1 MTTLYW
7 LLEYGKVFLAYMFI
21 MFIWPSVVFGRFLK
35 GRSLTFRFGFC
46 VTVQTVLVNTV
57 VLALGLVHLLQPL
70 MVQILFY
77 ATFLCVLVRD
87 VRWGEKQY
95 KKLRRLINGT
105 YGVKTLFADVADLI
119 GGKLKSEWEKF
130 LRMMQGRWWE
140 YGLLSVILIYGAM
153 YFSYG
158 AFQDYSYGFGD
169 MYPHNAWIY
178 GLSQGQVFSAGVYP
192 EGMHCFLYAMHTL
205 FGIRIYSCLLFTAG
219 IHILIFLLSA
229 YVMLKEVF
237 RWRYAPMLALAAFLT
252 VDVVCINEIYSM
264 SRLQW
269 TLPQEFGLFTQFLCA
284 AFLVRYLRTAGP
296 ARKPEG
302 GFKAVFFKSYRPVH
316 YPGEIERPPE
326 YTKNYWDE
334 NLLVFVLALAA
345 SLAIHFYV
353 TIMAFFLC
361 VAFVP
366 AGLCKILNP
375 RRLVPLV
382 TAAVC
387 GFFIAVL
394 PMAGALASGIPF
406 QGSIGWAMS
415 VINGTEGQGGGE
427 IILDESGG
435 EITGNIFDSFRE
447 NQDDHN
453 TDGTAAPGVPD
464 QAGQNDQTEQNGQAG
479 QSGQTDQ
486 SGPAGQS
493 QPGQEYPE
501 ASKPKLSLEQRLER
515 LGETLWNKLQALYN
529 DAYVTLYRQQR
540 AGLIVFWTVA
550 ALVIWLAARVFFT
563 GLSLVRESG
572 EYDPAGVDGYFS
584 LTLSSVIFMAM
595 YCATSLGLP
604 SLIAGS
610 RLCSVAQLLIL
621 GVMMIPIDL
630 LMSIVWPRLPKHVA
644 RAVPMVCVAAIY
656 LGTMLTGTF
665 HGYLYYELT
674 RYNAAVMVTYSVTN
688 RLPAGSFTVVSTV
701 DELYQL
707 NQYGFHEEAIN
718 FVNKSDDEEYS
729 LPSEHVFIYVEKKP
743 LEYAQSHFFAGPGW
757 LAWEKYPAYYDSY
770 VSQCPDITS
779 SEISVEGEVYQGK
792 FADSSRVYSN
802 LEQRTMLE
810 SKLYRWCREF
820 ERLYPGELHTYYEDE
835 NFVCYYIRQN
845 TLSQYSFGIL

>member
-21 MFIWPSVVFGRFLK
+21 MFIWPSVVFHRFLR

-46 VTVQTVLVNTV
+46 VTFQTVLINTV
-57 VLALGLVHLLQPL
+57 VLLLGLIHLLQPL

-87 VRWGEKQY
+87 VQWGEKQY
-95 KKLRRLINGT
+95 KKLRHLIKGT
-105 YGVKTLFADVADLI
+105 YGIKKLLADVVALI
-119 GGKLKSEWEKF
+119 GGKLKVEWEKF

-140 YGLLSVILIYGAM
+140 YGLLSVILIYGTV

-178 GLSQGQVFSAGVYP
+178 GLAQGQIFTAGVYP

-229 YVMLKEVF
+229 YVLFKEVF
-237 RWRYAPMLALAAFLT
+237 RWRYTPMLALAAFLT

-284 AFLVRYLRTAGP
+284 AFLVRYLRLAGP

-302 GFKAVFFKSYRPVH
+302 GYMAVFFKSYRPIH
-316 YPGEIERPPE
+316 IPGAAERPPE
-326 YTKNYWDE
+326 YTKNFWDE
-334 NLLVFVLALAA
+334 NLLVFLLALAA

-361 VAFVP
+361 IAFVP
-366 AGLCKILNP
+366 AALFKILNSK
-375 RRLVPLV
+375 RLIPLV
-382 TAAVC
+382 TAAFC
-387 GFFIAVL
+387 GFFIAVV

-415 VINGTEGQGGGE
+415 VINGTEGEGGGE
-427 IILDESGG
+427 IILDESGE

-447 NQDDHN
+447 NQGSKN
-453 TDGTAAPGVPD
+453 DGGAENPGQP
-464 QAGQNDQTEQNGQAG
+464 G
-479 QSGQTDQ
+479 QSGQT
-486 SGPAGQS
+486 GQDGQMS
-493 QPGQEYPE
+493 PEQEYPGAE
-501 ASKPKLSLEQRLER
+501 SFGAKPKLSLGQRMER
-515 LGETLWNKLQALYN
+515 LGEALWNKLQALYN
-529 DAYVTLYRQQR
+529 DGYVTLYRPER
-540 AGLIVFWTVA
+540 AELIVFWTIA
-550 ALVIWLAARVFFT
+550 AFVLWLAARVFLT
-563 GLSLVRESG
+563 GIGLIKGSE
-572 EYDPAGVDGYFS
+572 EYDPASVDGYFS

-610 RLCSVAQLLIL
+610 RLCSVTQLLIL
-621 GVMMIPIDL
+621 GAMMIFIDL
-630 LMSIVWPRLPKHVA
+630 LMSVAMPRMPEIVV
-644 RAVPMVCVAAIY
+644 RAVPILCVAAIY
-656 LGTMLTGTF
+656 LGTIVTGTF

-674 RYNAAVMVTYSVTN
+674 RYDAAVMVTYSITN
-688 RLPAGSFTVVSTV
+688 RLPEGSFTVVSTV

-707 NQYGFHEEAIN
+707 NQYGYHEEAIT
-718 FVNKSDDEEYS
+718 FVNSSDDEEYT

-743 LEYAQSHFFAGPGW
+743 LEYAQSHFFTGPKW
-757 LAWEKYPAYYDSY
+757 LAWEKYPAYYETF

-779 SEISVEGEVYQGK
+779 SQITMDGEVYQGK

-810 SKLYRWCREF
+810 SKLYLWCREF
-820 ERLYPGELHTYYEDE
+820 ERLYPGELHTYYEDDD
-835 NFVCYYIRQN
+835 FVCYYIRQN
-845 TLSQYSFGIL
+845 ALSLYSFGIL

>member
-1 MTTLYW
+1 MTTFYW

-21 MFIWPSVVFGRFLK
+21 LFVWPSVVFRRFLR

-46 VTVQTVLVNTV
+46 VTFQNVLVNTV

-77 ATFLCVLVRD
+77 ATFLCSLARD
-87 VRWGEKQY
+87 VHWGEKQY

-105 YGVKTLFADVADLI
+105 YGVKKLLADVAAFI
-119 GGKLKSEWEKF
+119 GGKFRAEWEKF
-130 LRMMQGRWWE
+130 LRMMQGHWWE
-140 YGLLSVILIYGAM
+140 YGLLSAILLYGAV

-178 GLSQGQVFSAGVYP
+178 GLSQGQIFSAGVYP

-219 IHILIFLLSA
+219 VHSLIFLLAA
-229 YVMLKEVF
+229 YVLFKEVF
-237 RWRYAPMLALAAFLT
+237 RWRYTPMLALAAFLT

-284 AFLVRYLRTAGP
+284 AFLVRYLRLAGP
-296 ARKPEG
+296 ALKPEG
-302 GFKAVFFKSYRPVH
+302 GFKALLFKSYRPIHV
-316 YPGEIERPPE
+316 PGAAARPPE
-326 YTKNYWDE
+326 YTKNFWDE
-334 NLLVFVLALAA
+334 NLLVFLLALAA

-366 AGLCKILNP
+366 AGLAKILNP
-375 RRLVPLV
+375 KRLIPLV
-382 TAAVC
+382 AAAVS
-387 GFFIAVL
+387 GFVIAVL

-415 VINGTEGQGGGE
+415 VINGTEGEGGGE
-427 IILDESGG
+427 IILDESGE
-435 EITGNIFDSFRE
+435 EITGNLFDSFRE
-447 NQDDHN
+447 NQDN
-453 TDGTAAPGVPD
+453 RQPEQDGQP
-464 QAGQNDQTEQNGQAG
+464 E
-479 QSGQTDQ
+479 QSGQD
-486 SGPAGQS
+486 GQS
-493 QPGQEYPE
+493 APEQEYPGAASFE
-501 ASKPKLSLEQRLER
+501 AQSKLSWGQRIER
-515 LGETLWNKLQALYN
+515 LGGILWNKLQTLYN
-529 DAYVTLYRQQR
+529 EAYVTLYRPER
-540 AGLIVFWTVA
+540 AKLIAFWTVVA
-550 ALVIWLAARVFFT
+550 FVLWLAARVVLT
-563 GLSLVRESG
+563 GISLLREGGREPS
-572 EYDPAGVDGYFS
+572 AVDGYFS
-584 LTLSSVIFMAM
+584 LALSSVIFMAM
-595 YCATSLGLP
+595 YCAGSLGLP

-610 RLCSVAQLLIL
+610 RLCSVTQLLIL
-621 GVMMIPIDL
+621 GVMMIPADL
-630 LMSIVWPRLPKHVA
+630 LLGAVMPRVPETVV
-644 RAVPMVCVAAIY
+644 RAVSILGVAAIY
-656 LGTMLTGTF
+656 LGTMATGTF

-674 RYNAAVMVTYSVTN
+674 RYNAAVMVTYSVTD

-707 NQYGFHEEAIN
+707 NQYGYHEEAIT
-718 FVNKSDDEEYS
+718 FVNSSDDETYS

-743 LEYAQSHFFAGPGW
+743 LEYAQSHFFTGPKW
-757 LAWEKYPAYYDSY
+757 LAWEKYPSYYQSF
-770 VSQCPDITS
+770 VSQCPDITAS
-779 SEISVEGEVYQGK
+779 RISEDGEIYRGQ
-792 FADSSRVYSN
+792 FADSSRVYSD

-810 SKLYRWCREF
+810 SKLYHWCREF
-820 ERLYPGELHTYYEDE
+820 EKLYPGELHTYYEDDD
-835 NFVCYYIRQN
+835 FVCYYIRQN

>member
-21 MFIWPSVVFGRFLK
+21 MFIWPSVVFRRFLR

-46 VTVQTVLVNTV
+46 VTFQNVLVNTV
-57 VLALGLVHLLQPL
+57 VLVLGLIHLLQPL

-77 ATFLCVLVRD
+77 ATFLCALVRD
-87 VRWGEKQY
+87 VHWGEKQY

-105 YGVKTLFADVADLI
+105 YGVKTLFADIAELI
-119 GGKLKSEWEKF
+119 GGKLKAAWKKF
-130 LRMMQGRWWE
+130 LNMMRGRWWE
-140 YGLLSVILIYGAM
+140 YGLLSVILIYGAV

-178 GLSQGQVFSAGVYP
+178 GLSQGQIFSAGVYP

-219 IHILIFLLSA
+219 VHILIFLLSA
-229 YVMLKEVF
+229 YVLFKEVF
-237 RWRYAPMLALAAFLT
+237 RFRYTPMIALAAFLT

-284 AFLVRYLRTAGP
+284 AFLVRYLRLAGA

-302 GFKAVFFKSYRPVH
+302 GFKALLFKSYRPIHV
-316 YPGEIERPPE
+316 PGAAERPPE
-326 YTKNYWDE
+326 YTKNFWDE
-334 NLLVFVLALAA
+334 NLLVFLLALAA

-375 RRLVPLV
+375 KRLIPLI
-382 TAAVC
+382 AAVAA

-415 VINGTEGQGGGE
+415 VINGTEGEGGGE
-427 IILDESGG
+427 IILDESGE

-447 NQDDHN
+447 NQDN
-453 TDGTAAPGVPD
+453 NQSEQTGQDGQP
-464 QAGQNDQTEQNGQAG
+464 EQM
-479 QSGQTDQ
+479 S
-486 SGPAGQS
+486 PE
-493 QPGQEYPE
+493 QEYPGA
-501 ASKPKLSLEQRLER
+501 ASFETKPKLSIGQRMER
-515 LGETLWNKLQALYN
+515 LGAVLWNKLQALYN
-529 DAYVTLYRQQR
+529 EAYVTLYRPER
-540 AGLIVFWTVA
+540 AQLIVFWSIMAFV
-550 ALVIWLAARVFFT
+550 LWLASRVVFT
-563 GLSLVRESG
+563 GISLFREGGGYAPSS
-572 EYDPAGVDGYFS
+572 VDGYFS

-595 YCATSLGLP
+595 YCAGSLGLP

-610 RLCSVAQLLIL
+610 RLCSVGQLLIL
-621 GVMMIPIDL
+621 GVMMIPLDL
-630 LMSIVWPRLPKHVA
+630 LMSVVMPRMPEAVV
-644 RAVPMVCVAAIY
+644 RAVSILCVAAVY
-656 LGTMLTGTF
+656 LGTIVTGTF

-707 NQYGFHEEAIN
+707 NQYGYHEEAIT

-729 LPSEHVFIYVEKKP
+729 LPSEHIFIYVEKKP
-743 LEYAQSHFFAGPGW
+743 LEYAQSHFFTGPKW
-757 LAWEKYPAYYDSY
+757 LAWEKYPAYYESF
-770 VSQCPDITS
+770 VSQCPDITAS
-779 SEISVEGEVYQGK
+779 QISTEEEPYRGK

-810 SKLYRWCREF
+810 SKLYLWCREF
-820 ERLYPGELHTYYEDE
+820 ERLYPGELHTYYEDDD
-835 NFVCYYIRQN
+835 FVCYYIRQN

>member
-21 MFIWPSVVFGRFLK
+21 MFIWPSVVFRRFLK

-46 VTVQTVLVNTV
+46 VSFQTVLVNTV
-57 VLALGLVHLLQPL
+57 VLGLGLIHLLQPL
-70 MVQILFY
+70 MVQVLFY
-77 ATFLCVLVRD
+77 ATFLCALVRD
-87 VRWGEKQY
+87 VHWGEKQY

-105 YGVKTLFADVADLI
+105 YGVKTLFADVAELI
-119 GGKLKSEWEKF
+119 GGKLKAEWEKF
-130 LRMMQGRWWE
+130 LKMMQGRWWE
-140 YGLLSVILIYGAM
+140 YGLLSVILIYGAV

-158 AFQDYSYGFGD
+158 AFCDYSYGFGD

-178 GLSQGQVFSAGVYP
+178 GLAQGQIFSAGVYP

-229 YVMLKEVF
+229 YVLFKEVF
-237 RWRYAPMLALAAFLT
+237 RWRYTPMLALAAFLT

-284 AFLVRYLRTAGP
+284 AFLVRYLRLAGP

-302 GFKAVFFKSYRPVH
+302 GYKAVFFKSYRPMH
-316 YPGEIERPPE
+316 FPGEIERPPE
-326 YTKNYWDE
+326 YTRNYWDE
-334 NLLVFVLALAA
+334 NLLVFLLALAA
-345 SLAIHFYV
+345 SLAVHFYV

-375 RRLVPLV
+375 KRLLPLV
-382 TAAVC
+382 AAAFC
-387 GFFIAVL
+387 GFFLAVL

-415 VINGTEGQGGGE
+415 VINGTEGEGGGE
-427 IILDESGG
+427 IILDESGE

-447 NQDDHN
+447 DQDNQN
-453 TDGTAAPGVPD
+453 TDGAENP
-464 QAGQNDQTEQNGQAG
+464 GQAG
-479 QSGQTDQ
+479 QDMPMSPEQ
-486 SGPAGQS
+486 AY
-493 QPGQEYPE
+493 PGAE
-501 ASKPKLSLEQRLER
+501 AFETKPQLSLGQRMER
-515 LGETLWNKLQALYN
+515 LGEALWNKLQALYN
-529 DAYVTLYRQQR
+529 DAYVTLYRPER
-540 AGLIVFWTVA
+540 AGLIVFWTIVA
-550 ALVIWLAARVFFT
+550 LALWLAARVVLT
-563 GLSLVRESG
+563 GIGLIKGSE
-572 EYDPAGVDGYFS
+572 EYDPASVDGYFS
-584 LTLSSVIFMAM
+584 LTLSSVIFMTM
-595 YCATSLGLP
+595 YCAASLGLP

-610 RLCSVAQLLIL
+610 RLCSIAQLLIL

-630 LMSIVWPRLPKHVA
+630 LMSIVMPRVPELVV
-644 RAVPMVCVAAIY
+644 RAVSVLCVAAIY
-656 LGTMLTGTF
+656 LGTMVTGTL

-674 RYNAAVMVTYSVTN
+674 RYNAAVMVTYSITN

-707 NQYGFHEEAIN
+707 NQYGYHEEAIN

-743 LEYAQSHFFAGPGW
+743 LEYAQSHFFAGPRW
-757 LAWEKYPAYYDSY
+757 LAWEKYLAYYESF
-770 VSQCPDITS
+770 VSQCPDITAS
-779 SEISVEGEVYQGK
+779 QISEEGEAYQGK
-792 FADSSRVYSN
+792 FADSSRVYSS

-810 SKLYRWCREF
+810 SKLYLWCREF
-820 ERLYPGELHTYYEDE
+820 ERLYPGELHTYYEDDD
-835 NFVCYYIRQN
+835 FVCYYIRQN